1 METVNK
7 ILDAYLMGDI
17 SGRVRD
23 RLLKEHDVVFKSMI
37 KGNRK
42 ILVNV
47 VSSGKF
53 ETISL

>member
-17 SGRVRD
+17 TSKVRD
-23 RLLKEHDVVFKSMI
+23 KLLKEHNVVFKSLV